1 MAIARGWQLCGNSHE
16 MAIAGLPSDHVMMVA
31 LVRVSGSLPGTLLG
45 SLQATPSAAIPIPDS
60 QRTTDRAIICV
71 LPLLARRH
79 YMAPTG
85 SYSVAE
91 ASHFLGEVDEAAR
104 LFVVDILRFGAR
116 DRVSGAADQRAAG
129 RALRRTWGDLGP
141 LRGAPQPKGGRS
153 GHDQGRR
160 RHRIARRAATLRAS
174 RRWRISC
181 SAIACP

>member
-16 MAIAGLPSDHVMMVA
+16 MAIAGLPSDQVMMVA

-45 SLQATPSAAIPIPDS
+45 SSAQATPSPAMPMPNA
-60 QRTTDRAIICV
+60 QRTTDRVIICS

-79 YMAPTG
+79 YRAPTG

-104 LFVVDILRFGAR
+104 LFAVDIFRLGAR
-116 DRVSGAADQRAAG
+116 GPVSGAADQRAAG
-129 RALRRTWGDLGP
+129 RALRRTGGDLGP
-141 LRGAPQPKGGRS
+141 LRRAPQRRLGRS

-160 RHRIARRAATLRAS
+160 RHRLPEGAVRPGHQGAGGSPAAQS
-174 RRWRISC
+174 
-181 SAIACP
+181 P

>member
-45 SLQATPSAAIPIPDS
+45 SSAQATPSAAMPIPNT
-60 QRTTDRAIICV
+60 QRTTDRAIISV

-85 SYSVAE
+85 PYSVAE

-104 LFVVDILRFGAR
+104 LFVVDIFRLGGRG
-116 DRVSGAADQRAAG
+116 RVPGAADQRAAG
-129 RALRRTWGDLGP
+129 RALRRIG
-141 LRGAPQPKGGRS
+141 
-153 GHDQGRR
+153 
-160 RHRIARRAATLRAS
+160 
-174 RRWRISC
+174 
-181 SAIACP
+181 